1 MAKPKRRKATIHSA
15 GKVTE
20 QELLENARALYEDPM
35 LAAPICEK
43 DRCVWFSPVK
53 AARKAI
59 LKVHAA
65 RDDERALSR
74 YANGG
79 NELARAYAATL
90 LLAKTDKIPIVADLR
105 LPGESVP
112 YVMRGKAK
120 PFQLA
125 GLQHHDDRA
134 LRLLAVAPWARKRG
148 LHFYSAQ
155 RGVVCT
161 GAKPAPPA
169 DFVAEEADLVGLQ
182 QEGASFTCGHG
193 GDRIVLRWL
202 GSDAVFERCESC
214 AGDGS
219 LLADVRRHVAVPRV
233 EKQFSFEAKLRPLQG
248 SGVDAPIEL
257 PPAARSAYLGGKLG
271 DKLVLDAARKARVGA
286 LKAGAPSFVAGETHY
301 SDADAFLRALAPSPD
316 VEPALRAALAAHTG
330 SVVIDRPTLARA
342 VAELWPEHGRRM
354 LEAVSDATTAQ
365 KLHKEKPQ
373 ADEAVELIRRAARE
387 GSGRAALSALPAYAK
402 LPPAASAADAI
413 ARAFRGKGRDAAI
426 RVAQERASDSKT
438 KGVTLAMLTA
448 LQARSG
454 HEWRFTPSDQDVA
467 AALAAHAEALLRG
480 PAESYHDALV
490 AASRGSGETGE
501 IVAR

>member
-20 QELLENARALYEDPM
+20 QELLENARALYEDPT
-35 LAAPICEK
+35 LATPICE
-43 DRCVWFSPVK
+43 DGCVWFSPVK

-65 RDDERALSR
+65 REDEKALTR

-90 LLAKTDKIPIVADLR
+90 LLSKSDKIPIVADLR

-148 LHFYSAQ
+148 LHFYSAE

-161 GAKPAPPA
+161 ATKPAPPA
-169 DFVAEEADLVGLQ
+169 DFIAEEAELVGLAKQ
-182 QEGASFTCGHG
+182 GAAYTCGHE

-202 GSDAVFERCESC
+202 GSDAIFERCESC
-214 AGDGS
+214 AGTGS
-219 LLADVRRHVAVPRV
+219 LLAEVRRHVAVPRV
-233 EKQFSFEAKLRPLQG
+233 EKQFAFEAKLRPLQG
-248 SGVDAPIEL
+248 SSVDAQVAL
-257 PPAARSAYLGGKLG
+257 PPEVETAYLGSKLS
-271 DKLVLDAARKARVGA
+271 DKQVLEAARAARVGA
-286 LKAGAPSFVAGETHY
+286 LRSGAPTYVAGDKHY
-301 SDADAFLRALAPSPD
+301 PDADAFVSALSPTPD
-316 VEPALRAALAAHTG
+316 VEPALRAAIAAHTG
-330 SVVIDRPTLARA
+330 SIVLDKPTLARA
-342 VAELWPEHGRRM
+342 VAELWPEHGRLM
-354 LEAVSDATTAQ
+354 LETVSDAAAAA

-387 GSGRAALSALPAYAK
+387 GSGRAALAALPTYAQ

-413 ARAFRGKGRDAAI
+413 ARAFRAQGREAAVRI
-426 RVAQERASDSKT
+426 AQERANNAKA
-438 KGVTLAMLTA
+438 KGATLAMLTA
-448 LQARSG
+448 LQARAG
-454 HEWRFTPSDQDVA
+454 QEWRFTTSDQDVA
-467 AALAAHAEALLRG
+467 LQIAAHAEALLRG
-480 PAESYHDALV
+480 PPEGYHDALV

-501 IVAR
+501 IRRA